1 MPPYEMLPPAFWIVA
16 TALFGLVIGSFLNV
30 VIYRWPREESV
41 VRPASHCGACGAPVK
56 PYDNIPVLSYLILR
70 GRCRS
75 CGERFS
81 WRYPAVELLTGLL
94 FVAAYLVDGVGLR
107 LVFDCVFLAML
118 VPLVFID
125 AEWHLLPN
133 VITHPGLLF
142 ALGAR
147 IAVPNLVGM
156 RPEPLGGA
164 WTLGLASSPEW
175 YMSLTGAAAGATLGG
190 GMLYVLGV
198 GYQMVRKREGMGLG
212 DVSMMCM
219 VGAYLGWQ
227 LTVVT
232 ILIASVFGSVVGIA
246 MARGR
251 RIDEFRIPFGVFLG
265 ASAAVALLAGPR
277 LVAWYFGL
285 YR

>member
-1 MPPYEMLPPAFWIVA
+1 
-16 TALFGLVIGSFLNV
+16 V
-30 VIYRWPREESV
+30 VIYRWPREESI
-41 VRPASHCGACGAPVK
+41 VRPASHCGSCGAPVK
-56 PYDNIPVLSYLILR
+56 PYDNIPLLSYAILR

-81 WRYPAVELLTGLL
+81 LRYPAVELLTALL
-94 FVAAYLVDGVGLR
+94 FVAAYFVDGVGLR
-107 LVFDCVFLAML
+107 LVFDCIFLAML

-142 ALGAR
+142 ALAAR
-147 IAVPNLVGM
+147 IVVPNLVGM
-156 RPEPLGGA
+156 RPEALGGA
-164 WTLGLASSPEW
+164 WVLGLASSPLW
-175 YMSLTGAAAGATLGG
+175 YVSLTGAAAGATFGG
-190 GMLYVLGV
+190 GLLYVLGV
-198 GYQMVRKREGMGLG
+198 GYQLVCKREGMGLG

-232 ILIASVFGSVVGIA
+232 ILIASVLGSVVGIA

-277 LVAWYFGL
+277 LVAWYLGM

>member
-1 MPPYEMLPPAFWIVA
+1 MLPPAYWIA
-16 TALFGLVIGSFLNV
+16 TTALFGLVIGSFLNV
-30 VIYRWPREESV
+30 VIYRWPREESI
-41 VRPASHCGACGAPVK
+41 VRPASHCGSCGAPVK
-56 PYDNIPVLSYLILR
+56 PYDNIPILSYAVLR

-81 WRYPAVELLTGLL
+81 LRYPAVELLTALL
-94 FVAAYLVDGVGLR
+94 FVTAYFVDGAGLR
-107 LVFDCVFLAML
+107 LVFDCIFLAML

-142 ALGAR
+142 ALAAR
-147 IAVPNLVGM
+147 IVVPNLVGM

-164 WTLGLASSPEW
+164 WVIGLASSPLW
-175 YMSLTGAAAGATLGG
+175 YVSLTGAAAGATLGG

-198 GYQMVRKREGMGLG
+198 GYQLVRKREGMGLG

-232 ILIASVFGSVVGIA
+232 ILIASVLGSVVGIA

-251 RIDEFRIPFGVFLG
+251 RIDELRIPFGVFLG
-265 ASAAVALLAGPR
+265 ASAAVALLAGPQ
-277 LVAWYFGL
+277 LVTWYLGM